1 MKLCWFLCFTLL
13 IFSACFQKRIETPKN
28 LNILLIVAD
37 DLGYAD
43 LGSFGGD
50 IETPNLD
57 ELAKNGIRFSRF
69 HAGVSCAVSRAMF
82 LTGNDNHIA
91 GMGVQSV
98 YSEVAGYEGYLS
110 DRIAT
115 IPELL
120 QSKSYHTYMVGKW
133 HLGPKIQHDPSQCGL
148 QNLIIPPKVEPIITI
163 ILASFLKLRSLFI
176 VRMVKNRNGLK
187 EPILQ
192 ISTQISLSNILT
204 QLENRIRQYYVIQL
218 VTLIVFTIGSQL
230 LTSSHRVCP

>member
-1 MKLCWFLCFTLL
+1 MKLCQFLFFTLL

-133 HLGPKIQHDPSQCGL
+133 HLGLKIQHDPSQCGL
-148 QNLIIPPKVEPIITI
+148 QNLIILPKVEPIITI
-163 ILASFLKLRSLFI
+163 ILASFLKFSPLFI

-192 ISTQISLSNILT
+192 ISTQISLSNILK
-204 QLENRIRQYYVIQL
+204 
-218 VTLIVFTIGSQL
+218 VTKEMVSLFSLML
-230 LTSSHRVCP
+230 LTPLLIGRFK